1 LTDVGGVPEIVGG
14 VLVTGLVTLMENAAK
29 EALAE
34 PSDTVM
40 TMFEYVPA
48 LVVAGVPASCPVLAL
63 KLAQVGLLEIE
74 NVRVVSRGAVV
85 VGVNL

>member
-1 LTDVGGVPEIVGG
+1 M
-14 VLVTGLVTLMENAAK
+14 MENAAR
-29 EALAE
+29 EAVAE

-48 LVVAGVPASCPVLAL
+48 LVVAGVPASWPVLAL

-74 NVRVVSRGAVV
+74 NVRVVSRGAEV
-85 VGVNL
+85 VGVKL